1 MNGATAGMLTLFLS
15 TRPRRAR
22 RPRGRLWKMA
32 AALTVLLSSG
42 PVLIGQSALRGVY
55 LLPVG
60 NRASVVVELETAGGQ
75 ARVVETT
82 DAATFVVDIGP
93 VTGPVAAQLL
103 RAAPSA
109 PLVREVVVSG
119 TTHSTGGTL
128 VRVQV
133 ALRSAV
139 AGSIRVADRRVYI
152 DLAPRSSRPPST
164 PLPPSPAPQIA
175 DRQESDE
182 ELLAR
187 ARALASVPNVKGL
200 IDLKTRVIALR
211 GDAGKSESAAGAGN
225 QLLERIDQYL
235 AEAQKLQLA
244 NDSQLFQRAQ
254 RTGEYRS
261 SLQQA
266 ALELDA
272 IDRALG
278 PASLEATTVSLLHA
292 DSVQLAARLRAIE
305 APSDLTTAHRQLC
318 EAIDALAAALAREP
332 AENNVT
338 PATQARSAVGRARA
352 ALRAALDAA
361 PAAPAK

>member
-1 MNGATAGMLTLFLS
+1 MNGSTVGMLTLFLS

-22 RPRGRLWKMA
+22 RPRGRLWKPA
-32 AALTVLLSSG
+32 AALTVVLLSSG
-42 PVLIGQSALRGVY
+42 PVVIGQSALRGVY

-75 ARVVETT
+75 ATVVEAT

-152 DLAPRSSRPPST
+152 DLAPRNSRPPST

-200 IDLKTRVIALR
+200 IDLRTRVIGRR
-211 GDAGKSESAAGAGN
+211 GDTGTSESAAASAGN

-244 NDSQLFQRAQ
+244 KDSQLFQRAQ

-332 AENNVT
+332 AENN
-338 PATQARSAVGRARA
+338 
-352 ALRAALDAA
+352 
-361 PAAPAK
+361 